1 MFYSVDFRPCPTSRG
16 RDGWGQLGHVGQ
28 CWVSYGAPGVVGVDV
43 GKGDDGAA
51 SERAHLLFAE
61 LGFAAGGEPDVFWHE
76 GCADDGGLFAFD
88 KGDAASRV
96 LREA

>member
-1 MFYSVDFRPCPTSRG
+1 MCFSLLGRG
-16 RDGWGQLGHVGQ
+16 GLFKVVADGDV
-28 CWVSYGAPGVVGVDV
+28 VAFEFTKFGAPGVVGVDV